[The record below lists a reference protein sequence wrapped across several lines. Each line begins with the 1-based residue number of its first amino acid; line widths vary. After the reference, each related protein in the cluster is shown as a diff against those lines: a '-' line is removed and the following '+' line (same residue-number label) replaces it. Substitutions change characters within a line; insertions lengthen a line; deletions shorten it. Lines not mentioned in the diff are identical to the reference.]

1 MLFRRSA
8 LCTPFQFMSS
18 YLIESL
24 QIAFRLDSES
34 DSITRLSISFC
45 LSASRI
51 APNSAFV
58 FLLILLGVCHKL
70 CLWGV
75 SLFGFQTSLTLF
87 SNSLAFF
94 LQSSLPFLL
103 PLQGV

>member
-1 MLFRRSA
+1 MLFRRSV

-51 APNSAFV
+51 APNSA
-58 FLLILLGVCHKL
+58 LELD
-70 CLWGV
+70 
-75 SLFGFQTSLTLF
+75 
-87 SNSLAFF
+87 AY
-94 LQSSLPFLL
+94 SLPCVSNFSAMFQLL
-103 PLQGV
+103 PSVYHTPIPVVAFSHPFWIADLSVFSMT